1 MINKLKK
8 FILTRQFVL
17 DSFEEY
23 FETRKEKI
31 YQKAFA
37 DARKDLEETNIYDV
51 DEKSKELC
59 KQKLN
64 DLLSNVEMH
73 KIVSLDKT
81 KGILFIGGVKADEG
95 RLANLKAEAEF
106 LDKSDIWQLMQE
118 TPKELAQRA
127 MFVEGESLDNMKK
140 GRSILYTLSTQKNI
154 LDILKSYVGKPK
166 PPATPNKSP

>member
-1 MINKLKK
+1 MIKK
-8 FILTRQFVL
+8 FILKQKFVQDYVL
-17 DSFEEY
+17 
-23 FETRKEKI
+23 EKI
-31 YQKAFA
+31 KDA
-37 DARKDLEETNIYDV
+37 DKDFHIKNFKIAQDDILETMRDDIDTQAN
-51 DEKSKELC
+51 ELC
-59 KQKLN
+59 KKKLN
-64 DLLSNVEMH
+64 DLLSNVELH

-81 KGILFIGGVKADEG
+81 KGILFIGGIKADEG

-154 LDILKSYVGKPK
+154 LETLKGYVGKPK